1 MAGNPYARAVLGL
14 TGYDQRMSTL
24 PPQQGKPEPD
34 ELRRGREAAER
45 FSWQEA
51 IEHLSAADRTS
62 SLGAGDLERLAEAA
76 YWLGRMEDSIA
87 ARERAFRVYEQVGDR
102 GRAARMALDM
112 AKFEFGRHRRAIGS
126 GWLSRAE
133 RILANEPESVHHG
146 YLERLRAVIAF
157 EGRHDAA
164 AALMHAERAL
174 DIGTRSADSDLMALA
189 LHDKGRILI
198 DTGKVTEGQA
208 LIDEATVAAIGG
220 DLLPMTTGIIYC
232 NTIDSCES
240 LADYGRAGEWTE
252 AAKRWCERVAIAGF
266 PGLCRVHRA
275 TVMRMRGEWGEAER
289 EARRASD
296 ELRGFNLDYAGAAFY
311 EIGEARRYAGDLP
324 GAEEAFRQAHELGR
338 EPEPGL
344 SLVRLTQGN
353 VTAAASSIRRAIGDA
368 TLPPLRRA
376 RLLPAQ
382 VEIAVAANDLE
393 TARTAS
399 AELRD
404 IALRF
409 GTPALAA
416 TAALTA
422 GSVALAEHDTETAI
436 RELKTAL
443 RSWQDLDAPYEV
455 ARARVGLALAYRM
468 SGDEEAAAL
477 ELDAAR
483 AAFERLGARTDVVRV
498 AVLQGGTG
506 TPARVAGQPVRRV
519 FIFTDIVGSTPLA
532 GALGDNAWS
541 EVMRWHDE
549 TVRSLIAAHG
559 GEEVDHAGDG
569 FFAAFEDAGRA
580 IDCAVSIERKLAEH
594 RRMHGFAPEVRIGV
608 HMAGAS
614 KRGGGYEG
622 VGVHEAAR
630 IASIAAGGEI
640 AASAETVGPRPRYA
654 TSMPRAVQ
662 LKGIAQP
669 VDVVTIDWH

>member
-1 MAGNPYARAVLGL
+1 
-14 TGYDQRMSTL
+14 MSTGTISSMSTASS
-24 PPQQGKPEPD
+24 QTGMPD
-34 ELRRGREAAER
+34 SDDLRRGREAAER
-45 FSWQEA
+45 FSWHEV
-51 IEHLSAADRTS
+51 IEHFLAADRTS
-62 SLGAGDLERLAEAA
+62 PLVAGDLERLSEAT
-76 YWLGRMEDSIA
+76 YWLGRLEDSIA
-87 ARERAFRVYEQVGDR
+87 ARERAFRAYQQAGDH
-102 GRAARMALDM
+102 GRAARMALDV
-112 AKFEFGRHRRAIGS
+112 AKLEFGRHRRAIGS

-133 RILANEPESVHHG
+133 RILANEPESGHHG

-157 EGRHDAA
+157 EGRHDTA

-174 DIGTRSADSDLMALA
+174 DIGTRHGDSDLMALA
-189 LHDKGRILI
+189 LHDKGRVLI
-198 DTGKVTEGQA
+198 ATGNVAEGQA
-208 LIDEATVAAIGG
+208 LIDEATVAAVGG

-232 NTIDSCES
+232 NTIESCES

-252 AAKRWCERVAIAGF
+252 AAKRWCDRVAIAGF

-311 EIGEARRYAGDLP
+311 EIGEDRRHAGDLA

-353 VTAAASSIRRAIGDA
+353 ITAAASGIRRAVGDA

-382 VEIAVAANDLE
+382 VEIAVAANDLA

-399 AELRD
+399 AEMGD
-404 IALRF
+404 IAVRF

-422 GSVALAEHDTETAI
+422 GSVALAEGDTEAAI
-436 RELKTAL
+436 RELKAAL
-443 RSWQDLDAPYEV
+443 RSWQDLDTPYEA
-455 ARARVGLALAYRM
+455 ARARVGLALAYR
-468 SGDEEAAAL
+468 SCDDEQAAAL

-483 AAFERLGARTDVVRV
+483 AAFERLGARTDLARV
-498 AVLQGGTG
+498 AALQGGMG
-506 TPARVAGQPVRRV
+506 ASARVAADQVRRV

-532 GALGDNAWS
+532 GVLGDKAWS
-541 EVMRWHDE
+541 EVLRWHDE
-549 TVRSLIAAHG
+549 TLRSLIAAHG

-580 IDCAVSIERKLAEH
+580 IDCAVAIERKLAEH
-594 RRMHGFAPEVRIGV
+594 RRTHGFAPEVRIGV
-608 HMAGAS
+608 HTAGAS
-614 KRGGGYEG
+614 KRGARYDG

-630 IASIAAGGEI
+630 IASTAAAGEI

-654 TSMPRAVQ
+654 TSPPRAVE

-669 VDVVTIDWH
+669 VDVVTIDWR